1 MCMEKLRPTLW
12 RTCRTLANPIRL
24 NLLRE
29 LFSAKELS
37 VEALAT
43 RAELSEKTAG
53 IYLRAISARGLITA
67 RPAGRWVFYRA
78 QANPEVDHAGTLLS
92 IVRICCQTG
101 MKNKEIIHC
110 TTAFTHPRRIKI
122 VGRLQQ
128 TAMTVEEL
136 SLATQISPPALHRH
150 LRKLIEREMVER
162 SNKQYILKIP
172 DNPLGQALLQA
183 AIS

>member
-1 MCMEKLRPTLW
+1 MEKLRPTLW

-78 QANPEVDHAGTLLS
+78 QANPSVDHAGTLLAM
-92 IVRICCQTG
+92 VRICCQTG
-101 MKNKEIIHC
+101 MKNKDIIHYA
-110 TTAFTHPRRIKI
+110 TAFTHQRRIKI
-122 VGRLQQ
+122 VAQLQHKTM
-128 TAMTVEEL
+128 TADEL

-150 LRKLIEREMVER
+150 LRKLIDREMMER
-162 SNKQYILKIP
+162 SNKQYTLKFP
-172 DNPLGQALLQA
+172 DNPLGQALLQT